1 MIDGYAEYKS
11 RKKKVSN
18 VPSPVV
24 ASKTLVN
31 MLSWMEKISDGLV
44 SKQVTNKSK
53 EREN

>member
-1 MIDGYAEYKS
+1 MGTLNIRVE
-11 RKKKVSN
+11 KKKVSN

-24 ASKTLVN
+24 ASKPLVN

>member
-1 MIDGYAEYKS
+1 MGTLNIRVE
-11 RKKKVSN
+11 KKNVSN

-24 ASKTLVN
+24 ASKPLVN